1 VLYLIADLQTKNI
14 PNTAAQPTLKMST
27 TDLQIKFHGEYPHA
41 LASSERAKVD
51 DFYAARGNIMPPL
64 PWLSITPPI
73 TLQRVPTAP
82 KSAITLQKN
91 QATDENTAP
100 KE

>member
-1 VLYLIADLQTKNI
+1 
-14 PNTAAQPTLKMST
+14 MSK

-51 DFYAARGNIMPPL
+51 DFYADCGNIIPPL
-64 PWLSITPPI
+64 TRLSIALPI
-73 TLQRVPTAP
+73 ALQRVPTAT
-82 KSAITLQKN
+82 KSAIILQKN

-100 KE
+100 KGINYSLAR